1 MIKIFIVAF
10 ILSITSFYSFAQNS
24 VDSAKTILSGN
35 VYSDENNPLGNILIN
50 ISGYDMSYKI
60 YSDNSGRYET
70 EILPGKY
77 NITVR
82 TPGYNIYEYKSFDI
96 PENGSKTLD
105 IILIQKLVSTD
116 EIEVEGEFRQRQ
128 DDLRTSLYNVKPQNI
143 KMLPGAVEDVLRSL
157 QSLPGVTS
165 PNDFTS
171 QLIIRGS
178 GPDENLIVMDDVE
191 LFNPYRLY
199 GLVSMFNPETLRDI
213 TLITGGFP
221 AKYGDRLSAVLDVT
235 SIEGNK
241 NKTLSSIINVSVAN
255 ANLIL
260 NGKNPFNL
268 PGSWLVS
275 SRRTY
280 YDLIIGPFARNAG
293 LINENSSFPSFRDLQ
308 FKVVA
313 GPFNSSKFLVNGIFS
328 TDGVDIVPGENN
340 EQPDSIAVTDVTNN
354 DLLSF
359 AWHYLPNPKFS
370 SRTTLSWYRNSGDN
384 DFNSEIL
391 DPLIDR
397 QNYTPEQ
404 RDSLR
409 QIGAL
414 LGLEFDSKYTFRKYS
429 FTNSSVIN
437 NKNSQQEFG
446 AGIDIVRTD
455 LNYNLVIDDQ
465 FRALIQSLPN
475 ASALLDNFDLQG
487 EDNLRAHIYGQSMF
501 KLSDKFFVQPSIR
514 LDYFQ
519 IIRTPYLAP
528 RINVGYAVD
537 PVTTIRASA
546 GIYYQS
552 PGLEKL
558 IDGRTFYDLRGAYE
572 RGIQAEEATHFI
584 LGVDKWI
591 NNEWFAKI
599 EGYYKR
605 FNNLLEQE
613 EVRAYRYEYTLKDPA
628 ITDPEY
634 IKDYAN
640 WVRSAEKI
648 AYDSA
653 TTNPV
658 NIGTGDAFGIEFS
671 IEKKYTT
678 PKTKFYGWANY
689 SLSSSNRQKY
699 GYSYPYR
706 FEQLQTLNLVLNY
719 RLNESF
725 EFSTRFNYASNFPVT
740 SPVGI
745 TPRLIGDSIA
755 VNPLTRDVIFNLDFG
770 GNENLNADKK
780 PAYHRLD
787 LRGTYYT
794 NFWSTDWAFY
804 IDIINVYNRQNVL
817 GYDYYLDDDLIVRKE
832 NVGMIPLLP
841 TFGINARF

>member
-1 MIKIFIVAF
+1 MIKIISVALI
-10 ILSITSFYSFAQNS
+10 ILFSCVSLFAQNS
-24 VDSAKTILSGN
+24 FDSSRTKLSGI
-35 VYSDENNPLGNILIN
+35 VYNDENSMLGNILIN
-50 ISGYDMSYKI
+50 ITGNGITYKV
-60 YSDNSGRYET
+60 YSDNEGKYET
-70 EILPGKY
+70 ELPPGKY

-82 TPGYNIYEYKSFDI
+82 TPGFSVYEYNNFSI
-96 PENGSKTLD
+96 PENETKKLD
-105 IILIQKLVSTD
+105 IYLIQKLVSTD

-128 DDLRTSLYNVKPQNI
+128 DDLRTSVFNIKPQNV

-191 LFNPYRLY
+191 IFNPYRLY

-235 SIEGNK
+235 NIEGNK
-241 NKTLSSIINVSVAN
+241 NKTLSSIVNVSVAN

-308 FKVVA
+308 FKIAA
-313 GPFNSSKFLVNGIFS
+313 GPFRSSKFLVNGIFS
-328 TDGVDIVPGENN
+328 TDGVDIIPGENS
-340 EQPDSIAVTDVTNN
+340 EQPDSIAVTDVTKN

-359 AWHYLPNPKFS
+359 AWHYLPNQKFS
-370 SRTTLSWYRNSGDN
+370 SRTTVSWYRNSGDN

-414 LGLEFDSKYTFRKYS
+414 LGLQFDSKYTFRKYS
-429 FTNSSVIN
+429 FTNTNVIN
-437 NKNSQQEFG
+437 NKYSQQEFG

-455 LNYNLVIDDQ
+455 LNYNLIIDEQ
-465 FRALIQSLPN
+465 FRSLIQTLPN
-475 ASALLDNFDLQG
+475 VSALLDNFNLQG

-501 KLSDKFFVQPSIR
+501 KLTSNFFIQPSLR

-537 PVTTIRASA
+537 PVTTLRASA
-546 GIYYQS
+546 GIYFQS

-558 IDGRTFYDLRGAYE
+558 IDGRTFYDLSNAYE
-572 RGIQAEEATHFI
+572 NGIKAEEATHFI
-584 LGVDKWI
+584 LGIDKWI
-591 NNEWFAKI
+591 NNEWFAKV

-613 EVRAYRYEYTLKDPA
+613 QVPAFRYEYSLKDPVN
-628 ITDPEY
+628 TDPDY
-634 IKDYAN
+634 IKNYAN
-640 WVRSAEKI
+640 WIRSAEKLP
-648 AYDSA
+648 YDSA

-658 NIGTGDAFGIEFS
+658 NIGTGNAFGIELS

-689 SLSSSNRQKY
+689 SLSSSNREKY
-699 GYSYPYR
+699 GYTYPYR
-706 FEQLQTLNLVLNY
+706 FEQTQTLNFVLNY
-719 RLNESF
+719 RLSPAF
-725 EFSTRFNYASNFPVT
+725 EFSSRFNFASNFPVT

-745 TPRLIGDSIA
+745 TPRVIGDSIA
-755 VNPLTRDVIFNLDFG
+755 VNPLTREVIFNLDFG
-770 GNENLNADKK
+770 GNENINADRK

-817 GYDYYLDDDLIVRKE
+817 GYDYFLDENLIVRKK

>member
-328 TDGVDIVPGENN
+328 TDGVDIIPGENN

-429 FTNSSVIN
+429 FTNTSVIN

-584 LGVDKWI
+584 LITETCRSGI
-591 NNEWFAKI
+591 
-599 EGYYKR
+599 
-605 FNNLLEQE
+605 LLPSS
-613 EVRAYRYEYTLKDPA
+613 L
-628 ITDPEY
+628 I
-634 IKDYAN
+634 
-640 WVRSAEKI
+640 
-648 AYDSA
+648 
-653 TTNPV
+653 
-658 NIGTGDAFGIEFS
+658 
-671 IEKKYTT
+671 
-678 PKTKFYGWANY
+678 
-689 SLSSSNRQKY
+689 SLS
-699 GYSYPYR
+699 
-706 FEQLQTLNLVLNY
+706 
-719 RLNESF
+719 
-725 EFSTRFNYASNFPVT
+725 
-740 SPVGI
+740 
-745 TPRLIGDSIA
+745 
-755 VNPLTRDVIFNLDFG
+755 
-770 GNENLNADKK
+770 
-780 PAYHRLD
+780 
-787 LRGTYYT
+787 
-794 NFWSTDWAFY
+794 
-804 IDIINVYNRQNVL
+804 
-817 GYDYYLDDDLIVRKE
+817 
-832 NVGMIPLLP
+832 
-841 TFGINARF
+841 